1 MDIELLL
8 SHPKQ
13 MTAITIS
20 PVPRDNLGR
29 GAGGRGTQATGQYF
43 AGLETLA
50 LATAVGGPGGASPEE
65 GADATDSSSTAS
77 FTSAPSLAE
86 THAEAPSGAAI
97 KAKRKRANARQV
109 EILRQAFAQ
118 NPFPSSETRRRLAE
132 ELGMTPRSVQIWFQN
147 QRQLAKHQSLAQPP
161 PERNNG

>member
-13 MTAITIS
+13 MAATAIS
-20 PVPRDNLGR
+20 PASRDSPRRSTGR
-29 GAGGRGTQATGQYF
+29 DAPTPGRCF

-50 LATAVGGPGGASPEE
+50 LATTAGGPEE

-77 FTSAPSLAE
+77 FTSAPSLAD
-86 THAEAPSGAAI
+86 PPPGAAI
-97 KAKRKRANARQV
+97 KAKRKRASARQV

-147 QRQLAKHQSLAQPP
+147 QRQLAKHQSLAHPP
-161 PERNNG
+161 LPSQ

>member
-13 MTAITIS
+13 MTAATIS
-20 PVPRDNLGR
+20 PASRDSPRRSTGR
-29 GAGGRGTQATGQYF
+29 DAPTPGRCF

-50 LATAVGGPGGASPEE
+50 LATTAGGPEE

-77 FTSAPSLAE
+77 FTSAPSLAD
-86 THAEAPSGAAI
+86 PPPGAAI
-97 KAKRKRANARQV
+97 KAKRKRASARQV

-147 QRQLAKHQSLAQPP
+147 QRQLAKHQSLAHPP
-161 PERNNG
+161 LPSQ